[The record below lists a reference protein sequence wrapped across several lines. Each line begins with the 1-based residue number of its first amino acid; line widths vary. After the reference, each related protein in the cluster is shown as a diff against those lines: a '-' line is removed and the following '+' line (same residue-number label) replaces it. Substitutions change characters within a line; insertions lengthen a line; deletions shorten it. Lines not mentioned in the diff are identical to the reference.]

1 MKIGSVF
8 DQTSTTEFVVMLDQ
22 QYDNERLLFSYVEV
36 SPNAGSPSANGERIV
51 GRITSLHKEN
61 PLLSRDQAGVSA
73 AVNIG
78 DLGFEFSR
86 RFTYGWA
93 KCTVIGTLATRGLD
107 MNRRVIAPNAE
118 VHTPSTRT
126 LRQLFFNPW
135 PAHVPLGAIETFG
148 EQDVAEVPVTLNADQ
163 LVTKHLCVFGMTGSG
178 KTNTAA
184 KLIEELMARGHRMV
198 LFDSHNDYANL
209 ENFPNLF
216 RDLAADG
223 RLAALS
229 RPDEHAVLVTRTIQ
243 GLNPAPM
250 APQGR
255 DLATCVYERLIRAA
269 SVVMKNTPGRHFL
282 IAEGQTEPRARLS
295 PELVDA
301 LCTTDPWASL
311 LRTPRVAHYRCFP
324 EMRYYGPTFEDFTI
338 VLLQAFQG
346 EQFSSAQWRCLR
358 QYVGRAQGRG
368 IQYLRNLWTGV
379 QNDRTAQQVTRDAL
393 LGMINGIQAVYND
406 AAATGAQPLD
416 LEAFFQNVAERS
428 RDGSAPRALPQTIYR
443 LSLTDLSSNLRKAT
457 VYGVVTYFFRSFKFG
472 GYRARSTTAGPANAY
487 PTLFVLEEARS
498 LIPKSTGV
506 EDVDV
511 SGAMARRAM
520 RELAYEG
527 RKFSLGFG
535 LISQKPSTIDPEV
548 VSQSN
553 TFVLHQLKSPDDQEY
568 VRAVTESMSKDELD
582 MVKSLGTGRAI
593 VAGVAVQSP
602 VLMRVYF
609 RYSEEGIAEPTPIRD
624 ELACV
629 DEIRNRLGIQ

>member
-36 SPNAGSPSANGERIV
+36 SPHAGSPRADGERIIA
-51 GRITSLHKEN
+51 RITSLHKEN

-107 MNRRVIAPNAE
+107 MNRRVVAPNAE
-118 VHTPSTRT
+118 VHTPSTGT
-126 LRQLFFNPW
+126 LRQLFFNPS

-148 EQDVAEVPVTLNADQ
+148 EDNVAEVPVTLNGDQ
-163 LVTKHLCVFGMTGSG
+163 LVTKHFCVFGMTGSG

-198 LFDSHNDYANL
+198 LFDSHNDYENL
-209 ENFPNLF
+209 ENFSNLF
-216 RDLAADG
+216 QEFNADG
-223 RLAALS
+223 RLMPLTPPA
-229 RPDEHAVLVTRTIQ
+229 DHAELVQRVMQT
-243 GLNPAPM
+243 LNPPPT

-255 DLATCVYERLIRAA
+255 DLATSVHERLIMAA
-269 SVVMKNTPGRHFL
+269 SVVINNIPGRHFL
-282 IAEGQTEPRARLS
+282 VADGGNEPRKRLS

-301 LCTTDPWASL
+301 VCAADPWQGL
-311 LRTPRVAHYRCFP
+311 LRSPRVSHMRCFP
-324 EMRYYGPTFEDFTI
+324 ELQYYGPTFEDFTI

-358 QYVGRAQGRG
+358 QHIGRAQGRG
-368 IQYLRNLWTGV
+368 IRFLQNLWTAV
-379 QNDRTAQQVTRDAL
+379 NNDRVAHQTTRDAL
-393 LGMINGIQAVYND
+393 TGMINGIQAIYND
-406 AAATGAQPLD
+406 AAATGAQAFD
-416 LEAFFQNVAERS
+416 LGAFFRQVADRQ
-428 RDGSAPRALPQTIYR
+428 SASPETVYR

-457 VYGVVTYFFRSFKFG
+457 VYGVVSYFFRSFKFG
-472 GYRARSTTAGPANAY
+472 GFRARRTTAGVANAY

-498 LIPKSTGV
+498 LIPKSSGV
-506 EDVDV
+506 DDVDV

-535 LISQKPSTIDPEV
+535 LISQKPSTIDAEV

-553 TFVLHQLKSPDDQEY
+553 TFILHQLKSPDDQAY
-568 VRAVTESMSKDELD
+568 VRAVTESMSEDELN

-602 VLMRVYF
+602 VLLRVYF
-609 RYSEEGIAEPTPIRD
+609 RHSEEGIEEPTPIRD
-624 ELACV
+624 ELASV
-629 DEIRNRLGIQ
+629 SGIRNSLNIT